1 MAVTV
6 RRTGVKCEVVDLWQ
20 CWVSSGMGVVPR
32 LEGQV
37 FKPAVLF
44 SETVGGSS
52 EGSHAMGRE
61 GKDYNS
67 PKLGAQNHGPCD
79 RRHFQKNK
87 AYRRSWPLSLGFTE
101 RLQ

>member
-1 MAVTV
+1 
-6 RRTGVKCEVVDLWQ
+6 VKCEVVDLWQ
-20 CWVSSGMGVVPR
+20 CWVSSGMGVVLR

-37 FKPAVLF
+37 FKPAVLS
-44 SETVGGSS
+44 SEMS
-52 EGSHAMGRE
+52 EGSHVIGRE

-67 PKLGAQNHGPCD
+67 PKLGVQNHGPCD

-87 AYRRSWPLSLGFTE
+87 AYRCSWPLSLGFTE